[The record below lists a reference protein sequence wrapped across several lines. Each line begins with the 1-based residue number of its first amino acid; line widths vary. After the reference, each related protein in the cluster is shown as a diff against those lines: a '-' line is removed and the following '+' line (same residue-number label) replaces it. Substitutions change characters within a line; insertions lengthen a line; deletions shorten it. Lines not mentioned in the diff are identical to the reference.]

1 MNKWFWNVNIWNY
14 EILKIYMFTSSISI
28 IQDSDGN
35 HIQVSNYNKQL
46 IILCHGNILN
56 KMHFG

>member
-14 EILKIYMFTSSISI
+14 EMLKIYMFASSMSI
-28 IQDSDGN
+28 IQNSDEN
-35 HIQVSNYNKQL
+35 HIQVSNYNKEL
-46 IILCHGNILN
+46 MILCHGNILN